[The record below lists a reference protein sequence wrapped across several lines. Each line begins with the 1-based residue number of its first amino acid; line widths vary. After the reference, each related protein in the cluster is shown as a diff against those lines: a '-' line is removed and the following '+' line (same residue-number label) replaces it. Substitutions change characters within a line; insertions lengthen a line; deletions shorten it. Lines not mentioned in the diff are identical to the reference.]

1 MGKRIAHIALFM
13 SEEKEQSMKTPIH
26 VTDAEF
32 ETTVLKSTTP
42 VVVDFWAPWCTPCK
56 MVAPVLEKLAAEYED
71 KLTIAKVNTDEN
83 PQWAMRYGVQGIPTL
98 LFIQGGLVKDTMV
111 GAGSALAIKAKVGGL
126 LKVAAGA

>member
-1 MGKRIAHIALFM
+1 MNK
-13 SEEKEQSMKTPIH
+13 PIH

-32 ETTVLKSTTP
+32 ESTVLKSTTP

-56 MVAPVLEKLAAEYED
+56 MIAPVLEKLAAEYGD

-98 LFIQGGLVKDTMV
+98 LFINNGLVKDTIV
-111 GAGSALAIKAKVGGL
+111 GAVSAPAIKAKVDGL
-126 LKVAAGA
+126 LKVVAEA